1 MRHENFAGNADDIAD
16 VVFFE
21 FRIRLVAQN
30 VALKVKLNLTV
41 AVKDMRETCL
51 AHNAFADKSSGKR
64 HGFALVFFKIIDDF
78 FGHRRFIEADFFE
91 RIFARVLQIAQFV
104 AANLDKFA

>member
-1 MRHENFAGNADDIAD
+1 
-16 VVFFE
+16 
-21 FRIRLVAQN
+21 
-30 VALKVKLNLTV
+30 
-41 AVKDMRETCL
+41 MRETCL